1 MAAPAPGTAPA
12 KRQSGGL
19 GSTLSQKMGPLP
31 VWAWLAILTV
41 AGLLWWLVAQRK
53 GGTPAG
59 GTASVPETVIDVDN
73 PAPPSP
79 PPPSPPPPGPK
90 LPPQQPGPHRHH
102 PPHGPHPT
110 GHEPKGKAHYKF
122 VDIGGRATSQNTVQQ
137 WAQKFGMTEQEL
149 VKLNPGLHPWVGSG
163 KPVSTPMRLKVRANL
178 KPGSQGKGGD
188 DED

>member
-12 KRQSGGL
+12 RRQAGL
-19 GSTLSQKMGPLP
+19 GSTLKEKMGPLP

-41 AGLLWWLVAQRK
+41 GGLLWYLVSMRK
-53 GGTPAG
+53 GGASSGSTG
-59 GTASVPETVIDVDN
+59 GVADVPETVIQTTVN
-73 PAPPSP
+73 EPPE
-79 PPPSPPPPGPK
+79 
-90 LPPQQPGPHRHH
+90 RHH

-110 GHEPKGKAHYKF
+110 NHEPKGKAHYRF
-122 VDIGGRATSQNTVQQ
+122 IDIGGRSTSQLTVQQ
-137 WAQKFGMTEQEL
+137 WAEKFGMTEAQL